1 MGEDGRVILYKA
13 DQTEVVRVIG
23 KCLLA
28 SFVTKTLN
36 MNSFIIIYLV
46 MFQTDVTRKMM
57 FSVQWKW
64 MVISCLLDPKKVP
77 YDFQV

>member
-28 SFVTKTLN
+28 SFVTKILY
-36 MNSFIIIYLV
+36 MNGFIIIYLV
-46 MFQTDVTRKMM
+46 MFQTDVT
-57 FSVQWKW
+57 
-64 MVISCLLDPKKVP
+64 
-77 YDFQV
+77 